1 MFTGH
6 GCVRKSDE
14 GMNLAKSPG
23 RRRVLD
29 AAMNHITTKDD
40 KTSIGH
46 ENAFRQRRPN
56 HALLFSG

>member
-1 MFTGH
+1 
-6 GCVRKSDE
+6 
-14 GMNLAKSPG
+14 MNPAKNPG

-40 KTSIGH
+40 KTSNGH